1 VELREA
7 LGSEI
12 MVHLSV
18 DARPAQT
25 DDVRELAEDV
35 GVPKAGD
42 DSAANATIVGRYT
55 PRSRVKVGDDVEA
68 VVDTR
73 NLHFFDPESGLGVYD
88 GPAKGASE

>member
-1 VELREA
+1 
-7 LGSEI
+7 

-18 DARPAQT
+18 DARAAQT

-35 GVPKAGD
+35 GVPKAGS
-42 DSAANATIVGRYT
+42 DSEANATIVGRYT

-73 NLHFFDPESGLGVYD
+73 NLHFFDPESGLGIYD
-88 GPAKGASE
+88 GSAKGVSA